1 MDYLKQASIMAIK
14 ESDFNK
20 LMELANKDNQKVELS
35 DNQYILVST
44 LPMSLEYYN
53 QFIKDNGTIQ
63 IANNTL
69 NSKLDHVL
77 ELSITNS
84 NGNQGFVV
92 VSDNVAKKYGHIEGI
107 TYLVGNYE
115 NNKEVCEEKFNNM
128 METYNL
134 NHSFIDVYTKLE
146 LKTAGIGSSAM
157 FTFVGLY
164 LGIVFAIASGTV
176 LAIEQLSE
184 AADNKE
190 RYRIITQLGASKPMI
205 NRSLFIQIGIAFMFP
220 LAVAL
225 IHSLVGLNEINH
237 IISLTANIDIGDN
250 ILITALFI
258 IVAYGGYYFATYFA
272 SNRIINE

>member
-1 MDYLKQASIMAIK
+1 M
-14 ESDFNK
+14 
-20 LMELANKDNQKVELS
+20 
-35 DNQYILVST
+35 
-44 LPMSLEYYN
+44 
-53 QFIKDNGTIQ
+53 
-63 IANNTL
+63 
-69 NSKLDHVL
+69 
-77 ELSITNS
+77 
-84 NGNQGFVV
+84 
-92 VSDNVAKKYGHIEGI
+92 
-107 TYLVGNYE
+107 
-115 NNKEVCEEKFNNM
+115 
-128 METYNL
+128 
-134 NHSFIDVYTKLE
+134 
-146 LKTAGIGSSAM
+146 
-157 FTFVGLY
+157 Y

-190 RYRIITQLGASKPMI
+190 RYRIINQLGASKPMV

-258 IVAYGGYYFATYFA
+258 IVAYGGYYFATYLA

>member
-1 MDYLKQASIMAIK
+1 
-14 ESDFNK
+14 
-20 LMELANKDNQKVELS
+20 
-35 DNQYILVST
+35 
-44 LPMSLEYYN
+44 
-53 QFIKDNGTIQ
+53 
-63 IANNTL
+63 
-69 NSKLDHVL
+69 
-77 ELSITNS
+77 
-84 NGNQGFVV
+84 
-92 VSDNVAKKYGHIEGI
+92 
-107 TYLVGNYE
+107 
-115 NNKEVCEEKFNNM
+115 M

-134 NHSFIDVYTKLE
+134 DHSCIDVYTKLE

-157 FTFVGLY
+157 FTFIGLY

-190 RYRIITQLGASKPMI
+190 RYRIINQLGASKPMV

-250 ILITALFI
+250 ILVTTLFI
-258 IVAYGGYYFATYFA
+258 IVAYGGYYFATYLA